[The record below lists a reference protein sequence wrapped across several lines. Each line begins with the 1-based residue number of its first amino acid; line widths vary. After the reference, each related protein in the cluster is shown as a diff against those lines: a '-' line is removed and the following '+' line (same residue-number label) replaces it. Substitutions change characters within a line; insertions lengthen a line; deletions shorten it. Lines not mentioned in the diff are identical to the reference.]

1 MKKETAQECPNP
13 RLGRVG
19 GQAVMEGVMMRC
31 GDAYSVAV
39 LQSDGSVTVVN
50 DRTTSVRKKNKLLNL
65 PILRGIIN
73 FVETM
78 ILSFKTLSV
87 SADAFIGEEE
97 ESKFEK
103 WMKEHLGARLL
114 DVVMSVAMVLGVLLG
129 VSLFIWLP
137 DLVLD
142 LIERIGGFEF
152 GLWRALLSGLI
163 KIGIFILY
171 IFLVSRMAYIRRTF
185 EFHGAEHKSIAC
197 FEAGEQLT
205 PENAKKYT
213 RFHPRCGTS
222 FIFVLMLL
230 GILIFTLVFMIPGAN
245 SVWYIRLPLRILLL
259 PLIVGVGYEYIMY
272 AGKHC
277 NKITRFFSAPG
288 LWMQRLTTREPDLT
302 QLKVA
307 IFALKSAMP
316 DTFSPE
322 EVRAEIE
329 ETKPKPAGSADSEAG
344 HEEA

>member
-114 DVVMSVAMVLGVLLG
+114 DVVMSIAMVLGVLLG

-197 FEAGEQLT
+197 YEAGMELT
-205 PENAKKYT
+205 PENARNCS

-222 FIFVLMLL
+222 FLL
-230 GILIFTLVFMIPGAN
+230 IVMVISFFMFLIIPTEVTWMGR
-245 SVWYIRLPLRILLL
+245 VGYRLLLL
-259 PLIVGVGYEYIMY
+259 PVVAGVSYEIIKF
-272 AGKHC
+272 AGRH
-277 NKITRFFSAPG
+277 NNVLTRIISAPG
-288 LWMQRLTTREPDLT
+288 LWLQRLTTREPDDSMIE
-302 QLKVA
+302 VA
-307 IFALKSAMP
+307 IASLTAVMP
-316 DTFSPE
+316 QD
-322 EVRAEIE
+322 
-329 ETKPKPAGSADSEAG
+329 K
-344 HEEA
+344 EEAKW

>member
-78 ILSFKTLSV
+78 ILSCKTLSV

-114 DVVMSVAMVLGVLLG
+114 DVVMSIAMVLGVLLG

-163 KIGIFILY
+163 KISIFIL
-171 IFLVSRMAYIRRTF
+171 
-185 EFHGAEHKSIAC
+185 
-197 FEAGEQLT
+197 
-205 PENAKKYT
+205 
-213 RFHPRCGTS
+213 
-222 FIFVLMLL
+222 
-230 GILIFTLVFMIPGAN
+230 
-245 SVWYIRLPLRILLL
+245 
-259 PLIVGVGYEYIMY
+259 
-272 AGKHC
+272 
-277 NKITRFFSAPG
+277 
-288 LWMQRLTTREPDLT
+288 
-302 QLKVA
+302 
-307 IFALKSAMP
+307 
-316 DTFSPE
+316 
-322 EVRAEIE
+322 
-329 ETKPKPAGSADSEAG
+329 
-344 HEEA
+344 